1 MHATRDL
8 EPLAALRPLP
18 VFEFV
23 AATDVPEPYRTLLVH
38 HRDMT
43 STLQAHHRAKICLH
57 ALRTVRNG
65 GEYLREVVLLLV
77 GSNAPVEYGAIRIAL
92 DAFPPSA
99 QQLILEARQPLGAIM
114 ESCGFSYISQ
124 PKAYIRVESDAAMTE
139 ALRLP
144 AGCSLYGRCNA
155 IYDAQGRTLADLV
168 EILPP

>member
-18 VFEFV
+18 EFQFV
-23 AATDVPEPYRTLLVH
+23 TATDIPELYRSLLVH

-43 STLQAHHRAKICLH
+43 STLQAHHRAKVRVH

-65 GEYLREVVLLLV
+65 NEYLREVVLLLE
-77 GSNAPVEYGAIRIAL
+77 GSSAPVEYGAIRIAL
-92 DAFPPSA
+92 DAFPAAA

-114 ESCGFSYISQ
+114 EASGITYTSQ
-124 PKAYIRVESDAAMTE
+124 PKVYICVESDEAMNE

-144 AGCSLYGRCNA
+144 AGCSLFGRCNV
-155 IYDAQGRTLADLV
+155 IYDTQGRTLADLV